1 MEQPV
6 INLRPAARP
15 VCFDREGFLERL
27 LGFFSDGTPLSEIA
41 QETRCAR
48 SVADQ
53 VQRILAASHE
63 FPPAG
68 AGHRIVAAAR
78 ENLEAA
84 LCRHEPRLERCRV
97 ASCDAGRAGLR
108 ILASLRS
115 GERLTLAA
123 ERRAD
128 GQILVKIAE

>member
-15 VCFDREGFLERL
+15 VCFGREGFLERL
-27 LGFFSDGTPLSEIA
+27 LGFFSDGTPFSEVA
-41 QETRCAR
+41 QEKRCAR
-48 SVADQ
+48 SIADQ
-53 VQRILAASHE
+53 VQRILSASHE
-63 FPPAG
+63 FPLAG
-68 AGHRIVAAAR
+68 TGHRIVAAAR

-97 ASCDAGRAGLR
+97 ASSDAGQ
-108 ILASLRS
+108 ASLRIHATLRG
-115 GERLTLAA
+115 GERLTLVAQRLA
-123 ERRAD
+123 H

>member
-6 INLRPAARP
+6 NSLRPAARP
-15 VCFDREGFLERL
+15 VSFGREGFFEKL
-27 LGFFSDGTPLSEIA
+27 LGIFADGTSLSEIA
-41 QETRCAR
+41 PEKRCAR
-48 SVADQ
+48 SIADQ
-53 VQRILAASHE
+53 VQRILSASHE

-68 AGHRIVAAAR
+68 TGHRIVATSR
-78 ENLEAA
+78 ETMETA

-97 ASCDAGRAGLR
+97 ASSDAGRAGLR
-108 ILASLRS
+108 IHATLRG

-123 ERRAD
+123 QRLAD